1 MSLSKRVVETLI
13 DLVEIKLSCV
23 EVYDREDKREIA
35 GLERC
40 RQELQKLLEGT
51 PKLPLARNRA
61 ENPQV
66 SGGVQPEGLPSGTSM
81 PRLTPSRSA
90 SASYQRLTLG

>member
-40 RQELQKLLEGT
+40 RQELQNLLDGSADGAT
-51 PKLPLARNRA
+51 AVAGLAGEFKSRTRA
-61 ENPQV
+61 
-66 SGGVQPEGLPSGTSM
+66 T
-81 PRLTPSRSA
+81 A
-90 SASYQRLTLG
+90 

>member
-35 GLERC
+35 GLESC
-40 RQELQKLLEGT
+40 RQELQKMIEGGAEGAGAVAGLAA
-51 PKLPLARNRA
+51 KLKGRPRA
-61 ENPQV
+61 
-66 SGGVQPEGLPSGTSM
+66 T
-81 PRLTPSRSA
+81 A
-90 SASYQRLTLG
+90 

>member
-40 RQELQKLLEGT
+40 RQELQKLLEGGAGGAGAVAD
-51 PKLPLARNRA
+51 LAAEFKARPRA
-61 ENPQV
+61 
-66 SGGVQPEGLPSGTSM
+66 T
-81 PRLTPSRSA
+81 A
-90 SASYQRLTLG
+90 

>member
-35 GLERC
+35 SLERC
-40 RQELQKLLEGT
+40 RQELQTLLEGGNRGAAAAAG
-51 PKLPLARNRA
+51 LAGEFKGRSRA
-61 ENPQV
+61 
-66 SGGVQPEGLPSGTSM
+66 T
-81 PRLTPSRSA
+81 A
-90 SASYQRLTLG
+90 

>member
-35 GLERC
+35 GLESC
-40 RQELQKLLEGT
+40 RQELQKMIGAGAGGGAAVAG
-51 PKLPLARNRA
+51 LAAKIRGR
-61 ENPQV
+61 
-66 SGGVQPEGLPSGTSM
+66 
-81 PRLTPSRSA
+81 PRVTA
-90 SASYQRLTLG
+90 

>member
-35 GLERC
+35 GLECC
-40 RQELQKLLEGT
+40 RQELQKMIEGGAD
-51 PKLPLARNRA
+51 LAA
-61 ENPQV
+61 ELKGQSQAV
-66 SGGVQPEGLPSGTSM
+66 
-81 PRLTPSRSA
+81 A
-90 SASYQRLTLG
+90 

>member
-23 EVYDREDKREIA
+23 EIYDREDKKEIA

-40 RQELQKLLEGT
+40 RQELQKMIEGGAE
-51 PKLPLARNRA
+51 LAA
-61 ENPQV
+61 ELKRQT
-66 SGGVQPEGLPSGTSM
+66 QAT
-81 PRLTPSRSA
+81 A
-90 SASYQRLTLG
+90 

>member
-40 RQELQKLLEGT
+40 RQELQKMIEGGT
-51 PKLPLARNRA
+51 GRLANEFKGPARA
-61 ENPQV
+61 
-66 SGGVQPEGLPSGTSM
+66 T
-81 PRLTPSRSA
+81 A
-90 SASYQRLTLG
+90 

>member
-35 GLERC
+35 GLESC
-40 RQELQKLLEGT
+40 RQELQNMLEGGAGGAGAVAG
-51 PKLPLARNRA
+51 LAAEFKGRSRA
-61 ENPQV
+61 
-66 SGGVQPEGLPSGTSM
+66 T
-81 PRLTPSRSA
+81 A
-90 SASYQRLTLG
+90 

>member
-23 EVYDREDKREIA
+23 EIYDREDKKEIA

-40 RQELQKLLEGT
+40 RQELQKMIEGGAE
-51 PKLPLARNRA
+51 LAA
-61 ENPQV
+61 ELKRRTQA
-66 SGGVQPEGLPSGTSM
+66 T
-81 PRLTPSRSA
+81 A
-90 SASYQRLTLG
+90 